1 MTMSFIILLVM
12 VLYVV
17 NSTSFKMK
25 SILKSSSLMM
35 ISKDTLESMSNEIS
49 KVTNTKYKAQWIGG
63 GGGGNAWATTGIIKN
78 ELSDSDKQYFFKAA
92 SSMSGITMLSAE
104 FEGVKEMFNTNTIK
118 VPEPICFG
126 TTDYGGFIILEK
138 LNFGGY
144 SDGELYGKKLA
155 AMHKCISTNKKF
167 FGWKIN
173 NTIGATLQP
182 NNECDKWADFWDK
195 YRLGHMLELAK
206 RDGADFRNEKEL
218 REKVYSILD
227 AHDCQPSLC
236 HGDLWSG
243 NQATLS
249 NGDPVIFDPATYY
262 GDPEVDIAM
271 TFLFGANSKQF
282 YQSYWNEMGGQ
293 KEGYEV
299 RQIIY
304 NLYHILNH
312 YVLFGGGYLQQSYNM
327 IDRILKY

>member
-1 MTMSFIILLVM
+1 MIIILLLMM
-12 VLYVV
+12 VVYTV
-17 NSTSFKMK
+17 NSYSFMMMK
-25 SILKSSSLMM
+25 SM
-35 ISKDTLESMSNEIS
+35 ISKDTLDSMSNEIS

-63 GGGGNAWATTGIIKN
+63 NLGGNAWATTGVIKN
-78 ELSDSDKQYFFKAA
+78 ELSESDKQYFFKAA
-92 SSMSGITMLSAE
+92 SSMSGITMLQAE

-144 SDGELYGKKLA
+144 SEGESYGKKLA
-155 AMHKCISTNKKF
+155 AMHKCISSNKK

-173 NTIGATLQP
+173 NTIGATIQP

-206 RDGADFRNEKEL
+206 RDGAEFRNEKEL
-218 REKVYSILD
+218 RDKVYSILD
-227 AHDCQPSLC
+227 AHDCQPSLV

-243 NQATLS
+243 NQGTLL
-249 NGDPVIFDPATYY
+249 NGEPVIFDPATYY

-271 TFLFGANSKQF
+271 TFLFGANSKKF
-282 YQSYWNEMGGQ
+282 YESYWNEMGQ